1 MTPPPQY
8 TSTQYATT
16 LHPKTT
22 PTPEPQFN
30 AWASLIEILTRGFIY
45 STILTTV
52 LYVTGLIYTPRAILL
67 ASSIFGGW
75 VMVVFARTM
84 AAVGGITRSRGAA
97 HASRRRPTL

>member
-8 TSTQYATT
+8 TSTEYATT

-30 AWASLIEILTRGFIY
+30 TWASLIEILTRGFIY

-52 LYVTGLIYTPRAILL
+52 LYVTGLIYTPRAILI

-75 VMVVFARTM
+75 VMVVFARTLNAM
-84 AAVGGITRSRGAA
+84 TTITRPRAAA
-97 HASRRRPTL
+97 HATRRRPTL